1 MRLNAWVLAACA
13 LAIEALAGPPT
24 TPPATAPP
32 ATGSR
37 PPAEATAD
45 TAAPVPPAAIDLR
58 LASGERALPT
68 RVYAGDATVTLY
80 ASELDGPAGSSDS
93 ILRVGVDVYLIAEG
107 KAYSGHALV
116 PLGGSARAGRKAALA
131 LRRELARFDFPGAD
145 PLQRTALATAARF
158 ALARQPELLYADVT
172 ASVAMTTARPAAV
185 PRGSRGL
192 GLAEPLV
199 PLEQTRLRER
209 LRREAI
215 RHGHERLT
223 PGTGGASP
231 AVVPRSGY
239 FKRGRRLGP
248 VVGLPGGP
256 QRAGFGRR

>member
-1 MRLNAWVLAACA
+1 MLAACA

-37 PPAEATAD
+37 PPAEAAAVTAS
-45 TAAPVPPAAIDLR
+45 PVPPTAIDLR

-80 ASELDGPAGSSDS
+80 AGELDGSAGSSEA

-107 KAYSGHALV
+107 KGYSGHALV
-116 PLGGSARAGRKAALA
+116 PLGGPARVGRPAALA

-145 PLQRTALATAARF
+145 PMRRAALTTAARF
-158 ALARQPELLYADVT
+158 ALARQPEQLYADHP
-172 ASVAMTTARPAAV
+172 ANVATSTARPPVV
-185 PRGSRGL
+185 PRGSRSF

-199 PLEQTRLRER
+199 PLEQTRFRER
-209 LRREAI
+209 LRRASVRP
-215 RHGHERLT
+215 RHEHPT
-223 PGTGGASP
+223 PNPGGVSP
-231 AVVPRSGY
+231 TVVPVGGY
-239 FKRGRRLGP
+239 FQRARRLGP

-256 QRAGFGRR
+256 QRAGFSRR